1 MMVKSLKKQCD
12 ELWAEIIK
20 KKSGYKSELSGKE
33 GGQING
39 EFVIC
44 AHHIGGKANYRLRYE
59 LDNGIC
65 LTNGEHSFGVHNADR
80 AEEYREKI
88 KRIKGSDI
96 YNKMLTLKRQHG
108 KTNLQLVKI
117 FLQNELSRFQN

>member
-1 MMVKSLKKQCD
+1 MAKSLKKQCD
-12 ELWAEIIK
+12 ELWTEIIK
-20 KKSGYKSELSGKE
+20 KKAGYKSELSGK
-33 GGQING
+33 GGRQIDG

-65 LTNGEHSFGVHNADR
+65 LTNGEHSFGVHNANQ

-88 KRIKGSDI
+88 KRIKGDDI
-96 YNKMLTLKRQHG
+96 YERMLALKREHG
-108 KTNLQLVKI
+108 KTDLKLIKI
-117 FLQNELSRFQN
+117 FLQNELIIIK